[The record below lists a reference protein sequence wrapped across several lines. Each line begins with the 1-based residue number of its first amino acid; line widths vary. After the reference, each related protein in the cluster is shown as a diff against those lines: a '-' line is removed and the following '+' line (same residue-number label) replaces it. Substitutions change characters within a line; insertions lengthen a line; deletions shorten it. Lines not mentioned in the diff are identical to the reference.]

1 MLAHLIFRH
10 KGSLNSDKSKVLIIF
25 GDASETIDTMSPYIR
40 LIEGGLEP
48 VMAAPEQCEYP
59 NGYASGLKQGWT
71 ITP

>member
-1 MLAHLIFRH
+1 
-10 KGSLNSDKSKVLIIF
+10 
-25 GDASETIDTMSPYIR
+25 MSPYIR